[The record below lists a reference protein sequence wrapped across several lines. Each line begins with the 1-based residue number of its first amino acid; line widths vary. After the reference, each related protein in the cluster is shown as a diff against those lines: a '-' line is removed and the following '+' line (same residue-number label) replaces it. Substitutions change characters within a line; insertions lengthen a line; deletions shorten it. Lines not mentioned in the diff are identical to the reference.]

1 MAKDY
6 GGAYDV
12 NPEEYWTKDDLMALK
27 DAIEDENSAFKIK
40 AIYLAEG
47 DVLDIEYEAQSHG
60 GWDGELQSQ
69 IKIDR
74 RIAGNAN
81 DLCLKYA
88 PIVRDAIEHEIKD
101 VENELAMEEEEEWQI

>member
-27 DAIEDENSAFKIK
+27 DAIEEENSAFKIK

-47 DVLDIEYEAQSHG
+47 DVLDIEYEA
-60 GWDGELQSQ
+60 
-69 IKIDR
+69 
-74 RIAGNAN
+74 
-81 DLCLKYA
+81 
-88 PIVRDAIEHEIKD
+88 
-101 VENELAMEEEEEWQI
+101 